1 MVEDDLGADRGAP
14 RDGTRRLRQNVRL
27 QVVRKPEER
36 EEGSPPAVEAG
47 LGQRLRD
54 GHPREVRRHE
64 VQPRGRFHPGPRQA
78 PQPPGALLWGLRH
91 SLCCDRAEHF
101 TVDVPP
107 VLVQVH
113 RAGLDAKPFELYVGA
128 EGGFHLRVQ

>member
-1 MVEDDLGADRGAP
+1 MTVRPASRRAPPWRRASPAAPATKTRRPADGRGDLGADRGAP

-78 PQPPGALLWGLRH
+78 PQPPGALLWGF
-91 SLCCDRAEHF
+91 A
-101 TVDVPP
+101 
-107 VLVQVH
+107 
-113 RAGLDAKPFELYVGA
+113 A
-128 EGGFHLRVQ
+128 